1 MKTVKRA
8 SAKPQPVPPISPSQ
22 PAPPDATDILIVGAG
37 VAGLY
42 CAYRLLQKNPNQKIA
57 VVDRLGRTGGRL
69 QTDHIFIKD
78 VNGKPVEAKDE
89 EGGMRFNFSM
99 QEVITLSYELGL
111 CDEIVPFGDGGPNN
125 RICVRGR
132 SFTNADAAANNG
144 AIWSELY
151 NLKENEK
158 GQGPGGLLGLAFKYL
173 LAINN
178 TPTGTDTTTPE
189 FWQKFRLEY
198 EYKGK
203 KLNEWGT
210 WAFLRDY
217 GFSEEAMQMF
227 LDTVGFEGPFLS
239 SVSLG
244 EAFQI
249 LEDFPENPKYYA
261 YRQGF
266 STLPNALVKKI
277 KEGKNA
283 SISLGVTI
291 ESLDKTKEG
300 YVATWSTTPGV
311 FPKGHH
317 AKEAGKVSFNKVILA
332 LPKKA
337 LKNLTANSPLLN
349 ATYNTNYAQFAKNL
363 NGVLDMK
370 LLKINLYYNQAWW
383 EEDGLTG
390 QPPVMN
396 WGSFTDLPLG
406 SAYVFNPVYPQ
417 DVDGPAALTIY
428 CDFNRTTYWET
439 LQAIGPMFSS
449 ALQKEHDNDVPQTIY
464 PASEAVVEAAT
475 EQLKILFKTNN
486 VLPRPLLTSF
496 RYWDGE
502 DDFGYAYHQ
511 WGRFVNDREVIA
523 GLVNP
528 VKDVYTCNESWS
540 DMQGWVNGSLRSS
553 ELVLTKHFH
562 TPPLV
567 PDPKI
572 WGSPC
577 GVPDDGE
584 DD

>member
-1 MKTVKRA
+1 MKTEKKA
-8 SAKPQPVPPISPSQ
+8 TKPIPSIPVIPQQPI
-22 PAPPDATDILIVGAG
+22 PPDATDILIVGAG
-37 VAGLY
+37 VSGLY
-42 CAYRLLQKNPNQKIA
+42 CAYRLLEKNPNQKITI
-57 VVDRLGRTGGRL
+57 VDKIGRTGGRL

-78 VNGKPVEAKDE
+78 VNGNPVEAKDE

-178 TPTGTDTTTPE
+178 TPTGTDTSTPE

-239 SVSLG
+239 LVSLG

-249 LEDFPENPKYYA
+249 LEDFPKNPKYYA

-277 KEGKNA
+277 KKGKNA
-283 SISLGVTI
+283 SISLGITI
-291 ESLDKTKEG
+291 ESLDRDKNG
-300 YVATWSTTPGV
+300 YVAKWHATHDV
-311 FPKGHH
+311 FPHGHH
-317 AKEAGKVSFNKVILA
+317 SKHFGKINFKKVILA

-337 LKNLTANSPLLN
+337 METLTPASPLLN
-349 ATYNTNYAQFAKNL
+349 ATHNRNYPQFAKNIDS
-363 NGVLDMK
+363 VLDMA
-370 LLKINLYYNQAWW
+370 LMKINLYYNQAWW
-383 EEDGLTG
+383 EEDGFTG
-390 QPPVMN
+390 QPPVKN
-396 WGSFTDLPLG
+396 WGSFTNLPMG

-417 DVDGPAALTIY
+417 DVDGPAAITIY
-428 CDFNRTTYWET
+428 CDFNRTTYWQT
-439 LQAIGPMFSS
+439 LQEIGPKFHSK
-449 ALQKEHDNDVPQTIY
+449 LQHEHNQDLPQTIF

-475 EQLKILFKTNN
+475 EQLKILFNTNN

-496 RYWDGE
+496 RHWDGKKG
-502 DDFGYAYHQ
+502 FGYGYHQ
-511 WGRFVNDREVIA
+511 WKRFVNDKNVIA
-523 GLVNP
+523 ELVNP

-540 DMQGWVNGSLRSS
+540 DMQGWVNGSLRSC
-553 ELVLTKHFH
+553 ELVLTKHFK
-562 TPPLV
+562 TEPLV

-577 GVPDDGE
+577 AVPDDGV